1 MVLTQLTIANPHMIY
16 FPSISFGH
24 NLSNSE
30 KLLKKKKPKTPSSIE
45 VVSNSAILK
54 Q

>member
-30 KLLKKKKPKTPSSIE
+30 KLLKKKTKTPSSIE